1 MVALHSA
8 YRQRALPR
16 KGGEMEP
23 ALWEPSAQEHCNPVL
38 EGGSALADSAAL
50 PLAVLMQIADADAQH
65 STAQHQHSK
74 A

>member
-1 MVALHSA
+1 
-8 YRQRALPR
+8 
-16 KGGEMEP
+16 MEP